1 MDLRVILYGLLGGFF
16 LFFFSSCEKLKTK
29 IDNPGYIKI
38 PSYKVFY
45 KNSYA
50 NGGPGTTNH
59 KFTDVKVSVN
69 GDVFGVFPIP
79 CTVPV
84 PEVGSSNIVITPII
98 KVNGVSTVRSEY
110 APMRIFDTTL
120 TIEAGK
126 ATEIIPTFDYYETG
140 VTFYWVEDFEV
151 SGSSL
156 IGDTAIK
163 LQTVEKFEGAKA
175 VKIELRNGQSTSL
188 SYSSSQLPL
197 PHNSEM
203 LYLEVN
209 YKCNQSF
216 EVGLLDANK
225 NPLGAAGGANP
236 SAEWNKIYLFL
247 TPVASRSPLPAY
259 HVYFYFTNSSFSDNG
274 LGPNP
279 ILYID
284 NIKVV
289 SQP

>member
-1 MDLRVILYGLLGGFF
+1 MAIRVTLYCFLGIFLL
-16 LFFFSSCEKLKTK
+16 FFSSCEKLKTK
-29 IDNPGYIKI
+29 IDEPSYIKI
-38 PSYKVFY
+38 PSYKVVY

-59 KFTDVKVSVN
+59 KFTDVKVSAKGTVL
-69 GDVFGVFPIP
+69 GIFPIP
-79 CTVPV
+79 CSIPI
-84 PEVGSSNIVITPII
+84 PETGTNDLAITPII
-98 KVNGVSTVRSEY
+98 KVNGVSTVRTDY
-110 APMRIFDTTL
+110 APMSLFDTT
-120 TIEAGK
+120 INAEPGK
-126 ATEIIPTFDYYETG
+126 ITEIIPTFDYYENG

-163 LQTVEKFEGAKA
+163 LQTAVKFEGAKA

-236 SAEWNKIYLFL
+236 SAEWNKIYFFL
-247 TPVASRSPLPAY
+247 TPVASRNPLPAY
-259 HVYFYFTNSSFSDNG
+259 HVYFYFTNSSFVDNG
-274 LGPNP
+274 LGANP

>member
-1 MDLRVILYGLLGGFF
+1 MGTRVILYCIFLVF

-38 PSYKVFY
+38 PSYKVLY
-45 KNSYA
+45 KSTYA

-59 KFTDVKVSVN
+59 KFTDVKVSVK
-69 GDVFGVFPIP
+69 GVVYGVFPIP
-79 CTVPV
+79 CTIPV
-84 PEVGSSNIVITPII
+84 LDVGTNNVTITPVI

-110 APMRIFDTTL
+110 SPMSLFDTTI
-120 TIEAGK
+120 TVEAGK
-126 ATEIIPTFDYYETG
+126 VNEVIPTFDYYANG

-175 VKIELRNGQSTSL
+175 VKMELRNGQSTCL
-188 SYSSSQLPL
+188 SYSSSLLPL
-197 PHNSEM
+197 PSSSQM

-209 YKCNQSF
+209 YKCNQKF
-216 EVGLLDANK
+216 EVGLMNSSK
-225 NPLGAAGGANP
+225 SPLGSAGGANP
-236 SAEWNKIYLFL
+236 SSEWNKIYFFL
-247 TPVASRSPLPAY
+247 TPIASRNPLPSY
-259 HVYFYFTNSSFSDNG
+259 HVYFYFTNDSFVDNG

>member
-1 MDLRVILYGLLGGFF
+1 MGIRVILYCLIGIFLLFV
-16 LFFFSSCEKLKTK
+16 SSCEKLKTK

-50 NGGPGTTNH
+50 NGGPGTTNQ
-59 KFTDVKVSVN
+59 KFTDVKVSVK
-69 GDVFGVFPIP
+69 GVVYGVFPIP
-79 CTVPV
+79 CTIPILDY
-84 PEVGSSNIVITPII
+84 GTNDINITPVI
-98 KVNGVSTVRSEY
+98 KVNGVSTLRSEY
-110 APMRIFDTTL
+110 APMRLFDTTI
-120 TIEAGK
+120 TVEAGK
-126 ATEIIPTFDYYETG
+126 VNEIIPTFDYYQNG

-163 LQTVEKFEGAKA
+163 LQTAEKFEGAKA
-175 VKIELRNGQSTSL
+175 VKMELRNGQSACL

-209 YKCNQSF
+209 YKCNQQF
-216 EVGLLDANK
+216 EVGLLDGNK
-225 NPLGAAGGANP
+225 NVIGSAGGANP
-236 SAEWNKIYLFL
+236 SSEWNKIYFFL
-247 TPVASRSPLPAY
+247 TPVASRSPQSAY
-259 HVYFYFTNSSFSDNG
+259 HVYFYFSNSSFVDNG